1 MKNLFRVV
9 FIGLCVICLGYL
21 FQTVDERKMD
31 SKTENELEVIE
42 TMNAPI
48 YVDPE
53 IDLTSK
59 KMVSIII
66 HFKTMPAKTAVIQ
79 AQAKGLSLSLEKAE
93 KDVEDSHTRFHQE
106 IQTLLEKENVPYS
119 ITRTYKTVYNGVAM
133 ELPANEIQRLLSS
146 VEISTIHADREIQLE
161 PPVRPVEEM

>member
-21 FQTVDERKMD
+21 FQTVDERKMN

-42 TMNAPI
+42 TVNAPI

-59 KMVSIII
+59 KKVSIII
-66 HFKTMPAKTAVIQ
+66 HFKTMPAKIAVIQ
-79 AQAKGLSLSLEKAE
+79 ARAKGLSLSLEKAE

-161 PPVRPVEEM
+161 PPVRPVE